1 MLNQLPARAMDHGD
15 RLLSLGHALE
25 ALGNLLGADGSEH
38 HLSAQD
44 VDGLA
49 HAVRALGGY
58 ALAAGAELYEA
69 GQLAVANE
77 QNATGGVQ

>member
-1 MLNQLPARAMDHGD
+1 MSNLSTLAIYHGD

-69 GQLAVANE
+69 GQLAVAIE
-77 QNATGGVQ
+77 QDATGGAQ

>member
-1 MLNQLPARAMDHGD
+1 MSNLTTLAIDHGD
-15 RLLSLGHALE
+15 LLQSTAYALE
-25 ALGNLLGADGSEH
+25 TLANLLGADGSEH

-69 GQLAVANE
+69 GQLAVAIE
-77 QNATGGVQ
+77 QDATGGAQ